1 MDTQTKRNLGSSFT
15 AASLAVLGLSATLA
29 PMGVSKVVLIAVA
42 ISGGVLGVIGVFLSH
57 LWSTDTNAAVQRG
70 ADIDAGIAP
79 KVTVTPPPGS
89 LTTTL
94 KP

>member
-1 MDTQTKRNLGSSFT
+1 MKLWQKNLGSSLT
-15 AASLAVLGLSATLA
+15 AASLAVFGLSATLA
-29 PMGVSKVVLIAVA
+29 PLGASKTVLIVVAV
-42 ISGGVLGVIGVFLSH
+42 IGGVLGVVGIFFSH
-57 LWSTDTNAAVQRG
+57 LFAVDQAAAVQRG

-79 KVTVTPPPGS
+79 KGTVTPPPGS